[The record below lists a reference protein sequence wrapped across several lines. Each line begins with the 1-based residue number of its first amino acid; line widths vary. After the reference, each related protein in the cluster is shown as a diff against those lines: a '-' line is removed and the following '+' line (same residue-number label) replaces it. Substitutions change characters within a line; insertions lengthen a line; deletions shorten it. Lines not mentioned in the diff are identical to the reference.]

1 MKDDAELLEL
11 KEKYLRALADYQNL
25 EKQTQSWKEEFVK
38 FANQN
43 LILDLLEVLDDL
55 EKAYEHLQDDG
66 LKIIIEKMQAFL
78 KNSGLE
84 EINLENAIF
93 DPNLCEAVET
103 LPGEE
108 DNKIAGVISKG
119 YKLNGKVI
127 RVSKVK
133 VWQKS

>member
-1 MKDDAELLEL
+1 MKDDDL

-25 EKQTQSWKEEFVK
+25 EKQTAGWKEEFVK
-38 FANQN
+38 FANQD
-43 LILDLLEVLDDL
+43 LILDLLEILDDL
-55 EKAYEHLQDDG
+55 EKAQEHLKDNG
-66 LKIIIEKMQAFL
+66 LKIIIDKLQTIL
-78 KNSGLE
+78 KNNGLE
-84 EINLENAIF
+84 EINLENAVF

-108 DNKIAGVISKG
+108 DNKIAEVISKG

-133 VWQKS
+133 VWQKL

>member
-1 MKDDAELLEL
+1 MKDDSELLEL
-11 KEKYLRALADYQNL
+11 KDKYLRALADYQNL

-43 LILDLLEVLDDL
+43 LILDLLEILDDL
-55 EKAYEHLQDDG
+55 EKAQEHLKDDG
-66 LKIIIEKMQAFL
+66 LKIIIDKLQTIL

-108 DNKIAGVISKG
+108 DNKIAEVISKG